1 MAAMTKIVNI
11 RTRVAVRNVNPP
23 ISGSVKGI
31 VMTTGDIL
39 KCLCKRAQ
47 VEEVLPN
54 GTTVKLN
61 MRNYYTDNGAGLNAK
76 KNLPVEEKKPVEN
89 PARFKVPVAPTEKV
103 KEQVVETKTEEVKPV
118 EDAVVADVVE
128 SAEAEAPA
136 MEIIEEAPSD
146 DDLVAEDEVEV
157 VPEGTNA
164 GGVVGCAED
173 SDVAIETSNNTN
185 STNNNHNNGKK
196 HKHKK

>member
-1 MAAMTKIVNI
+1 MATMTKIVNI

-61 MRNYYTDNGAGLNAK
+61 MRNYYTDNGAGLDAK
-76 KNLPVEEKKPVEN
+76 KNLPVVEKKPVEN
-89 PARFKVPVAPTEKV
+89 PTRFKVPVAPAKKAEK
-103 KEQVVETKTEEVKPV
+103 QVVETKTEEEHPV
-118 EDAVVADVVE
+118 EEALVINDVEPAVVEAPIEDAFVTGMSVVKDEETNAEGANVDISISVASDVVN
-128 SAEAEAPA
+128 
-136 MEIIEEAPSD
+136 I
-146 DDLVAEDEVEV
+146 
-157 VPEGTNA
+157 
-164 GGVVGCAED
+164 
-173 SDVAIETSNNTN
+173 SNCSN
-185 STNNNHNNGKK
+185 SEPINNHGKK